1 MTTLLTFSLAPH
13 YPWLL
18 LAAIASMAI
27 LYSSVGHGGASGYLG
42 AMLLWGLSAAEM
54 RPAALLMNITVT
66 LWILT
71 RLRNFVSARHEIFW
85 PLVIASAPMAFV
97 GGGIDIDGVTYK
109 YLVAATL
116 IAAAIRLLTEA
127 EQRPK
132 VARPSSN
139 IVFLVGGGLGFLAG
153 ISGIGG
159 GVFLSPILII
169 CGWCSTRESTLIAAG
184 FILLNSVSG
193 LAGYMHSGHAFPVG
207 TSWLVLAAFVGSVLG
222 SELAAKRAS
231 SEALKKILSIVLLVA
246 AVKMGYQLFGSNI

>member
-1 MTTLLTFSLAPH
+1 MTTLLTFSLAPQ

-71 RLRNFVSARHEIFW
+71 RLRTFVSARHQVFW

-97 GGGIDIDGVTYK
+97 GGSIDIDGVTYK
-109 YLVAATL
+109 FLVAATL
-116 IAAAIRLLTEA
+116 MAAAIRLLTTT
-127 EQRPK
+127 EQIHK

-159 GVFLSPILII
+159 GVFLSPILILF
-169 CGWCSTRESTLIAAG
+169 GWCSIRESTLIAAG

-193 LAGYMHSGHAFPVG
+193 LAGYMHSGHSLPVG
-207 TSWLVLAAFVGSVLG
+207 TSWLVLAALIGSILG

-231 SEALKKILSIVLLVA
+231 SEALKKILAFVLLVA
-246 AVKMGYQLFGSNI
+246 AVKIAYQLFGSQI